1 MAEHSSRLHLDWR
14 HFSDRLHVQIVF
26 GEFILDVIVL
36 CQNDHLND
44 DIGLLLS
51 TQSTIQRVQFTDS
64 EETLKR
70 KYRGES
76 VPLRI
81 VIKATRFVADNK
93 P

>member
-1 MAEHSSRLHLDWR
+1 M
-14 HFSDRLHVQIVF
+14 QIVF

-70 KYRGES
+70 K
-76 VPLRI
+76 
-81 VIKATRFVADNK
+81 
-93 P
+93 